1 MDLNF
6 GLIDYKRMKLLMEI
20 KELMAK
26 EKEILASIRN
36 FPEKQGEF

>member
-6 GLIDYKRMKLLMEI
+6 GINDYKRMKHLMELQ
-20 KELMAK
+20 ELMLK
-26 EKEILASIRN
+26 EKEILASIKN